1 MRRGPLI
8 LSVTILAAIL
18 GGFTLGAMLSGQKEY
33 QDDPV
38 LVALDLFREICIP
51 VSNGARPP
59 FLQNK
64 FDFTISELGPTWID
78 RPTGMS
84 ATVSDLGCSVSDV
97 LNPLSI
103 ANRDRFA
110 ATAAAH
116 TIEVFPQLSHHD
128 VDAPE
133 GWELYRAWMSHPSGD
148 PRRWGIL
155 LYRGGQAIGRP
166 ETFLSISRNPAYHER
181 RQRPARRTP

>member
-1 MRRGPLI
+1 MRRRPLI

-116 TIEVFPQLSHHD
+116 TIEVFPQLSHQRRGRTRRLGIISRLD
-128 VDAPE
+128 E
-133 GWELYRAWMSHPSGD
+133 PSIGRSPPLGD
-148 PRRWGIL
+148 PPVPWRTS
-155 LYRGGQAIGRP
+155 YRQ
-166 ETFLSISRNPAYHER
+166 T
-181 RQRPARRTP
+181 